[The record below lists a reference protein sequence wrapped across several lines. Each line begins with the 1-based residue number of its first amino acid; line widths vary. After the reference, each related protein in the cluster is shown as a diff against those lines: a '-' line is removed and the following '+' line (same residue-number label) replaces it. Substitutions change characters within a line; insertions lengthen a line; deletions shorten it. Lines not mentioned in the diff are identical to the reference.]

1 MRLFIGIPL
10 AAAVVRELSAVSA
23 RLHSSGDGLRWSAPE
38 SWHVTLQFLGST
50 SPGQYSC
57 IVESLRDLRSPSVP
71 IQIDSLGFFDRAG
84 VFFAGVRLTPEL
96 SALQQQVA
104 AATAPCGF
112 PAASRDYHPHI
123 TLARSKGKE
132 GRHGIQRLK
141 DKIQGQPAFPATTA
155 RQFLLY
161 ESLTGPSGSHYEVR
175 EGFPFTNTR

>member
-10 AAAVVRELSAVSA
+10 TGTVERELSAVSV
-23 RLHSSGDGLRWSAPE
+23 RLRSSNDGLRWSAPE

-50 SPGQYSC
+50 SPEQC
-57 IVESLRDLRSPSVP
+57 RCVADSLRLIHSPPVP
-71 IQIDSLGFFDRAG
+71 IQLESLGFFDRAG

-96 SALQQQVA
+96 TTLQQRVI

-112 PAASRDYHPHI
+112 PSEERDYHPHI

-141 DKIQGQPAFPATTA
+141 GETHRQPAFSAIDA
-155 RQFLLY
+155 REFLLY
-161 ESLTGPSGSHYEVR
+161 ESFTRPSGSQYEVR
-175 EGFPFTNTR
+175 ERFPFTGI